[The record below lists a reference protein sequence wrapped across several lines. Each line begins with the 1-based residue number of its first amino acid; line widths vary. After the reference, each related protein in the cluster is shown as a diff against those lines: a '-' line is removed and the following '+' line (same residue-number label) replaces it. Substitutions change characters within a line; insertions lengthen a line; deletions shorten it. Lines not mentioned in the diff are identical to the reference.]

1 MSNDYEDDDE
11 FLTGEEADALF
22 NKPEHETDERNPNLA
37 DQRIK
42 LANAQS
48 VAEQYPDSQSPFKD
62 ALDILAEGIRSK
74 LLTME
79 ELQLLANMLPPELFA
94 TDAVTAEFDVMG
106 ELAQQRNLVNSLRLA
121 IMNPGGKG
129 LRAEVS
135 ISEAKSVMDTC
146 RQFGETIRKNMERVN
161 NISRVQALEAA
172 ILETMADKPEEFKRD
187 FIKQLER
194 QLKVY
199 CQEKG

>member
-1 MSNDYEDDDE
+1 MNNFDDDDE
-11 FLTGEEADALF
+11 FLTGDEADALF

-37 DQRIK
+37 SQRIK

-62 ALDILAEGIRSK
+62 ALDILSEGIRAR
-74 LLTME
+74 LLSTE
-79 ELQLLANMLPPELFA
+79 ELQELANMLPPELFV
-94 TDAVTAEFDVMG
+94 TEAVTAEFDVMD

-129 LRAEVS
+129 LRSEVS

-172 ILETMADKPEEFKRD
+172 ILETMADYPDDFKRE
-187 FIKQLER
+187 FTAQLER

-199 CQEKG
+199 CQEKE